1 MSPERAADQAEGL
14 RRLLLQGS
22 TRVVV
27 VAGAQTGLGATSV
40 AANLAATLAQSG
52 KRVLLLDE
60 NLPPGNAASM
70 LGLKPRHDLLDAV
83 RHGKAWRE
91 IVAHSRQGVRVLP
104 AAHAIRSLPLLT
116 ATEREGLLD
125 CLAEASRDTDMVL
138 VDAVPCTVSN
148 PVSAAL
154 VPGQPLLLVLNAT
167 AAAITGSYAL
177 IKRLAMGGG
186 RQDFMVAVNRAR
198 DRRDAQTVFR
208 NVEQV
213 ARLRLQVRVE
223 YLGFIPVDEKLKRAA
238 QLRCPVAEAF
248 PAAPAAFAF
257 EEIGRNLMLLPDA
270 GDKEAASLPDAVQR
284 LMGRTP
290 SPDIAWAAC

>member
-1 MSPERAADQAEGL
+1 MSPELAADQAEGL
-14 RRLLLQGS
+14 RRLLVRGQ

-27 VAGAQTGLGATSV
+27 VAAAQTGLGATSV
-40 AANLAATLAQSG
+40 AANLAAALAQSG

-60 NLPPGNAASM
+60 NLPPDNTASL
-70 LGLKPRHDLLDAV
+70 LGLDPRRDLLDAV
-83 RHGKAWRE
+83 RHGKAWCD
-91 IVAHSRQGVRVLP
+91 IVAHSRQGVRLLP
-104 AAHAIRSLPLLT
+104 AAHAIRSLPLLA

-125 CLAEASRDTDMVL
+125 CLAEASRGTDIVL
-138 VDAVPCTVSN
+138 VDAAPCAVP
-148 PVSAAL
+148 AAL
-154 VPGQPLLLVLNAT
+154 APGQPLLLVLNAT

-177 IKRLAMGGG
+177 IKRLALGGG
-186 RQDFMVAVNRAR
+186 RQNFMVAVNRAR
-198 DRRDAQTVFR
+198 DARDAQTVFR

-213 ARLRLQVRVE
+213 ARLRLRVRVE

-248 PAAPAAFAF
+248 PAAPSAFAF

-270 GDKEAASLPDAVQR
+270 GDKEAASLPDAAQR